1 MDNKNG
7 KIIWGFKKAF
17 DGFRET
23 IIKEKSFNVMV
34 IIAVVVIF
42 FLFYFPTSRT
52 EKAVIFATIFL
63 VLALELINST
73 VERIMDFV
81 APEKDERVR
90 IIKDLMAAIVL
101 FTCFGAVVIGFIV
114 FYPYFRLFFP

>member
-23 IIKEKSFNVMV
+23 IIKERSFNIMA

-73 VERIMDFV
+73 IERIMDFV

-101 FTCFGAVVIGFIV
+101 FTCFGSVVIGFIV
-114 FYPYFRLFFP
+114 FYPYFKF